1 MTALFPFA
9 ERPPAEKPAA
19 FEFGPA
25 LFSRKH
31 SAGGYLPDAG
41 LVDAVNVAL
50 LLGQPLLVTGEPGTG
65 KTQLAAAVAYQLG
78 LDEPLI
84 FETKST
90 AAARD
95 LFYSFDHVGRFR
107 NAQTG
112 AAVDVRHFL
121 TYNALGEA
129 ILRAQ
134 EPDTIRQLVPD
145 SFELSPKR
153 RSVVLIDEID
163 KAPRDFPNDILNE
176 IDRLFFRIPELGGAT
191 VGVESDRYR
200 PILIM
205 TSNSEKSLPDAFLRR
220 CIFYSIPFPDEP
232 RLQQIIL
239 SRLGEL
245 ISSDVPLLKD
255 TVAFL
260 LAIRL
265 DSVGLRKRPGTAEML
280 NWTAAIL
287 EFGGDP
293 QKLLKE
299 QVEIV
304 ARTLASLS
312 KFAEDQDRVA
322 EEFKAWCRR

>member
-1 MTALFPFA
+1 MTRLFPFA
-9 ERPPAEKPAA
+9 EQPPAEKPAA
-19 FEFGPA
+19 FEFSAA

-50 LLGQPLLVTGEPGTG
+50 LLGQPLLITGEPGTG

-78 LDEPLI
+78 LEEPLI

-112 AAVDVRHFL
+112 TAVDVRHFL

-134 EPDTIRQLVPD
+134 DPSTIRQLVPD
-145 SFELSPKR
+145 LFQLSPPR

-176 IDRLFFRIPELGGAT
+176 IDRLFFRIPEIGGAT
-191 VGVESDRYR
+191 VGVEEDRYR
-200 PILIM
+200 PILVM

-220 CIFYSIPFPDEP
+220 CIFYSIPFPDET

-245 ISSDVPLLKD
+245 ISREAVLLQD

-265 DSVGLRKRPGTAEML
+265 EAAGLRKRPGTAEML
-280 NWTAAIL
+280 NWVAAIM

-293 QKLLKE
+293 QKPLKE
-299 QVEIV
+299 QLAIV
-304 ARTLASLS
+304 PRTLASLS
-312 KFAEDQDRVA
+312 KYAEDQERVA

>member
-1 MTALFPFA
+1 MTRVFPFA
-9 ERPPAEKPAA
+9 EQPPAEKPAA
-19 FEFGPA
+19 FEFGSA
-25 LFSRKH
+25 LFARKH
-31 SAGGYLPDAG
+31 SASGYLPDAG

-50 LLGQPLLVTGEPGTG
+50 LLCQPLLVTGEPGTG

-78 LDEPLI
+78 LEQPLI

-112 AAVDVRHFL
+112 ATVDIRHFL

-134 EPDTIRQLVPD
+134 DPKTIGHLVPD
-145 SFELSPKR
+145 SFELSPPR

-176 IDRLFFRIPELGGAT
+176 IDRLFFRIPELGGAI
-191 VGVESDRYR
+191 VGVEHDRYR

-220 CIFYSIPFPDEP
+220 CIFYSIPFPDEA

-245 ISSDVPLLKD
+245 ISHEAVLLKD

-265 DSVGLRKRPGTAEML
+265 DAVGLRKRPGTAEML
-280 NWTAAIL
+280 NWVGAIL
-287 EFGGDP
+287 EFGDNP
-293 QKLLKE
+293 QKPLKE
-299 QVEIV
+299 QPDIV
-304 ARTLASLS
+304 PRTLASLS
-312 KFAEDQDRVA
+312 KYAEDQDRVT
-322 EEFKAWCRR
+322 EEFKAWCRH